1 MKRRVGMTTKLV
13 MIVACAIV
21 MTTAAMWVTA
31 SRQVWLDLQRQDL
44 ERAQQNGRSLALVFA
59 GRVPGATAT
68 VEGGRVTAVTAP
80 ALTDFADAS
89 VVDDSVAYVG
99 GSATVFAYDP
109 TKDAFIRRVT
119 TVRRENGER
128 AVGTALA
135 ADNPAQAA
143 LRRGEV
149 FRGEVTL
156 FGRRFQT
163 IYQPTRDTGGRV
175 NGVLYVG
182 VPVED
187 SYATHAAAMRAV
199 TLAAAVIALLACVV
213 AALAARRLVRPL
225 VDIAARVSGLAAGD
239 LETPIRHAGRGDE
252 IGAVAKALE
261 TLRETSRRA
270 LALEEEGRLGSEA
283 AERRRAARD
292 AAVAVFRGEVA
303 ALVAAL
309 RQRVAGLSERA
320 GAMAAQ
326 AAASEG
332 AIAAASARSE
342 AASGNVAT
350 VAGAAEELSASVG
363 DITGQVA
370 RARESTASSLV
381 EAEAA
386 DGRVG
391 ELVRASAQIGD
402 VVALIDAIA
411 SQTNLLALNA
421 TIEAARAGAAGRGFA
436 VVAAEVKALAGQT
449 AQATEEITRQ
459 VAGLRG
465 ATEETAAT
473 LARIRARMHHI
484 DETIAGIAASVTQQ
498 GAATQEISRS
508 AGGAA
513 EASHAMARDFDTVI
527 DAARTTAGAAGTVD
541 AAAREVDGLTAR
553 LDAEVERFLR
563 QVAA

>member
-1 MKRRVGMTTKLV
+1 MKNRVGMTAKLV

-21 MTTAAMWVTA
+21 MTTAAMWMAA
-31 SRQVWLDLQRQDL
+31 SRQVWRDLQRQDL
-44 ERAQQNGRSLALVFA
+44 ERAQQNGRTLALIFA
-59 GRVPGATAT
+59 GRVPGATAI
-68 VEGGRVTAVTAP
+68 VEGGQVRAVTAP

-89 VVDDSVAYVG
+89 VVDESVAYVG
-99 GSATVFAYDP
+99 GSATVFAYDS

-135 ADNPAQAA
+135 ADSPAQGA
-143 LRRGEV
+143 LRRGEA

-156 FGRRFQT
+156 FGRPFQT
-163 IYQPTRDTGGRV
+163 IYQPIRDAGGRV
-175 NGVLYVG
+175 SGVLYVG
-182 VPVED
+182 VPVEE
-187 SYATHAAAMRAV
+187 SYATHAAAMRAI
-199 TLAAAVIALLACVV
+199 TLAAGVIALLACLV
-213 AALAARRLVRPL
+213 AALVARRLVRPL

-239 LETPIRHAGRGDE
+239 LATPIRHAGRGDE

-270 LALEEEGRLGSEA
+270 LALEEEGRRGSEA
-283 AERRRAARD
+283 AERRRTARD
-292 AAVAVFRGEVA
+292 AAVAAFRGEVA
-303 ALVAAL
+303 SLVAAL
-309 RQRVAGLSERA
+309 GQRVAGLSERA
-320 GAMAAQ
+320 GAMTAQ
-326 AAASEG
+326 AEASES

-342 AASGNVAT
+342 AAAGNVAT

-370 RARESTASSLV
+370 RARESTASTLV
-381 EAEAA
+381 EAQAA
-386 DGRVG
+386 DSRVG

-411 SQTNLLALNA
+411 AQTNLLALNA

-459 VAGLRG
+459 VSGLRG

-484 DETIAGIAASVTQQ
+484 DETTAGIAASVTQQ

-513 EASHAMARDFDTVI
+513 EASRAMARDFATVI
-527 DAARTTAGAAGTVD
+527 GAARDTAGAAGTVD